1 MIRDKGQSEKL
12 EIIKRSLLEDSK
24 NRKKYLKIRSEK
36 GLINEKNAK
45 ERYLFSERTIIS
57 NKEGE
62 TMTEKPNTVV
72 TTEEIKAKKEPELKE
87 KKVVLSDA
95 AKAKEKE
102 RLAKE
107 KEKAKEKERLAKE
120 KAKAKEKERLAKEK
134 AKAKEKERLAKEKA
148 KAKEKERLAKEK
160 EKAKEKERLAKEKEK
175 AKEKERLAKEK
186 EKAKEKELLDKEK
199 EEPAKTEKIIKEDLE
214 LQEEV
219 EKEKQEK
226 LDIQEKMRRK
236 IEAQK
241 LLDQG
246 FIKSEAEKTQSK
258 EMDLKEKMSKLEVNY
273 EESYDDQL
281 NKELEDAYG
290 KIDSLMQ
297 ENQKMKEMIA
307 EADKNVNKLSK
318 QLTAITQEK
327 KELQKTKQNLE
338 KKLTAINKEKE
349 DLLSKSNDLNKQFTE
364 LNEELNNQKDELKK
378 ANLVIEEL
386 RQELTKKEQATQVVD
401 KNDYEQTEAELL
413 EQKKLYEE
421 TAKKV
426 VELETQNQELIKNIE
441 EIREDSASKLAEK
454 ETELVTQQ
462 NSYEEAKNKIAEL
475 EAEKQEIE
483 KTNHLLTEQ
492 KTKLQESLNDAK
504 QKKATLLSIKY
515 NDIFVLDK
523 SGEDISSELEAYL
536 ETLKKANEENVNEL
550 NDVKAKLLA
559 KDEFIATLEKE
570 NSELKVLGQKP
581 VTEEPTLFDEK
592 VKVEDK
598 YDVEAEIKKIK
609 DEILQIKKREIS
621 ILEDN
626 DQKYVMNKNQ
636 DMYQRIHNL
645 EQEIYQKDQQLQL
658 IRQQFNDINEEK
670 IIDPEFKRKIR
681 RVRNIKKELNESFE
695 EEKKFINRSI
705 IQVEQQ
711 INQKKIEVANAK
723 EKVET
728 IEKEYAGQTDRT
740 SLGRESYLSKRGKA
754 LIELE
759 LFEDRLQKLSGEL
772 VDLKERYDYLVQCYD
787 ERVEQ
792 LNQSEKE
799 IIDYYLNEMKSDL
812 IGKDK
817 AYSVKNE
824 EREDLIRQLNELNQ
838 AQQQTQ
844 TALWQNNQVISK
856 ALETN
861 REIKEQI
868 LSDKKQ
874 NIDQGIRRLENEI
887 QEKNTMCN
895 NLTSLLGTVNL
906 KYGERINAE
915 KQIRMTDE
923 TVVNYLKIAG
933 DNEDLTQ
940 EYHDNLNQTQE
951 VTEKIDALANNP
963 DQKSEV
969 LRLRAKLEDL
979 DILKSDLI
987 AKIEFSRKK
996 MENLRNNEKVLYYT
1010 RLIESIKE
1018 LKNKQEELKLNIEK
1032 LKTEISEKNAELE
1045 RTKEEKFKLE

>member
-134 AKAKEKERLAKEKA
+134 AKAKEKERLAKEK
-148 KAKEKERLAKEK
+148 

-186 EKAKEKELLDKEK
+186 EKAKEKELLVEEK

-226 LDIQEKMRRK
+226 LGIQEKMRRK

-318 QLTAITQEK
+318 QLAAITQEK

-386 RQELTKKEQATQVVD
+386 RQELTKKEQVAQVVD

-454 ETELVTQQ
+454 ETELATQQ

-492 KTKLQESLNDAK
+492 KTKLQESLNDVK

-550 NDVKAKLLA
+550 NDVKAKLLV

-581 VTEEPTLFDEK
+581 ATEEPTLFDEK
-592 VKVEDK
+592 DKVEDK

-874 NIDQGIRRLENEI
+874 NIDQSIRRLENEI